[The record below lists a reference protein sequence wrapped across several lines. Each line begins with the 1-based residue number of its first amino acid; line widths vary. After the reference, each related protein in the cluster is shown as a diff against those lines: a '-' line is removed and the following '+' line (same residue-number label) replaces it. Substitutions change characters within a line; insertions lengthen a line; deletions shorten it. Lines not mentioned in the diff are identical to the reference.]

1 MTNARYHTFRLQNLF
16 VSCPNIFIKQ
26 PYSIFFLVWS
36 AVPIIYILSPSPF
49 IFVSVFLLRQEKKLR
64 KESKIESLCTSE
76 FWILAFCVDKCC
88 SCYNFSSSKT
98 IRLFCHA
105 LFSCGT
111 HIYIVQCAICIERR
125 EKILQV
131 FRRNDYKENSL
142 QWKLIFWD
150 VSIICNKEG
159 ILFWWKHIVEGHC
172 LSQNRTKEGP
182 TRCVAVLNILFIA
195 SNLIFLHLYSPLLF
209 NQHGGHNLVVHLC
222 HKKTKEKEK
231 EKIFRC
237 STSHNSLRG
246 IHPVHPLNSTTI
258 CSCSGSYICTYFLC
272 FNFAEPLPLKGM
284 QPTLLADYN

>member
-1 MTNARYHTFRLQNLF
+1 MSKYIYKTTVFHFLSCLVGSAHNLH
-16 VSCPNIFIKQ
+16 FISK
-26 PYSIFFLVWS
+26 SIYICQRFLV
-36 AVPIIYILSPSPF
+36 AAG
-49 IFVSVFLLRQEKKLR
+49 KKLR

-88 SCYNFSSSKT
+88 SCSNFSSSKT

-105 LFSCGT
+105 LFKWNT
-111 HIYIVQCAICIERR
+111 YIYVVQCAICIERR
-125 EKILQV
+125 KKILQV

-195 SNLIFLHLYSPLLF
+195 SNLIFLAFVFS
-209 NQHGGHNLVVHLC
+209 
-222 HKKTKEKEK
+222 
-231 EKIFRC
+231 I
-237 STSHNSLRG
+237 
-246 IHPVHPLNSTTI
+246 
-258 CSCSGSYICTYFLC
+258 
-272 FNFAEPLPLKGM
+272 
-284 QPTLLADYN
+284 TL

>member
-49 IFVSVFLLRQEKKLR
+49 IFVNVLLLRHGKTAEREQNREFVHFWVQNPCILCWQVLFLLQFFFQQNNQVILPRLIQLWNTYLYCAMCNLYWKK
-64 KESKIESLCTSE
+64 K
-76 FWILAFCVDKCC
+76 
-88 SCYNFSSSKT
+88 
-98 IRLFCHA
+98 
-105 LFSCGT
+105 
-111 HIYIVQCAICIERR
+111 
-125 EKILQV
+125 KILHV
-131 FRRNDYKENSL
+131 FRRNDYKGNSL

-195 SNLIFLHLYSPLLF
+195 SNLIFLAFVFS
-209 NQHGGHNLVVHLC
+209 
-222 HKKTKEKEK
+222 
-231 EKIFRC
+231 I
-237 STSHNSLRG
+237 
-246 IHPVHPLNSTTI
+246 
-258 CSCSGSYICTYFLC
+258 
-272 FNFAEPLPLKGM
+272 
-284 QPTLLADYN
+284 TL